1 LCDSSHELNRLDAAE
16 GLRCVRAGDEFQNG
30 IVFRNG
36 KAGLD
41 GCSLGFYGNA
51 LDSFH
56 IGKMLSQDGHGA
68 KLRLSLHVQS
78 LSMGVP
84 SLALEVITEEYLLY

>member
-1 LCDSSHELNRLDAAE
+1 LCDSSHDLEGVDAAE
-16 GLRCVRAGDEFQNG
+16 GLRGVRAGGEFRNG

-36 KAGLD
+36 KTGLNR
-41 GCSLGFYGNA
+41 CSLGFYGNA
-51 LDSFH
+51 LDWFH

-68 KLRLSLHVQS
+68 KLRLPVHVQS